1 MSEQR
6 KQVIVKRKF
15 QHNLALVITLSL
27 FVFINVLFV
36 AGYFIIESFSDIS
49 QLKQILAYAIA
60 ATEITALLVVY
71 RISIIESHRIAG
83 PVFVL
88 ERSLRQV
95 KEGDLSFTMRLR
107 AKDHFHETRDRFNET
122 LEELRTRIEKAQ
134 TLSRALQE
142 KLPPESEARTLA
154 ETLARELG
162 YYRTQPGQKEK

>member
-6 KQVIVKRKF
+6 KQIIVKRRF

-27 FVFINVLFV
+27 FVFINLLFV
-36 AGYFIIESFSDIS
+36 AGYFIIESFTDIE

-60 ATEITALLVVY
+60 ATEIVALVVVY
-71 RISIIESHRIAG
+71 RISIVESHRIAG

-95 KEGDLSFTMRLR
+95 KEGDLSFSMRLR
-107 AKDHFHETRDRFNET
+107 AKDHFHETRDIFNDT
-122 LEELRTRIEKAQ
+122 LDELRTRIEKAQ

-142 KLPPESEARTLA
+142 KLPPESEARALA
-154 ETLARELG
+154 DSLARELD
-162 YYRTQPGQKEK
+162 YYRTRSDQP